1 MAVPNRATLIV
12 LKLKAIW
19 DRNNRISQR
28 KSYGIEWESGK
39 LAKDYAD
46 ILALIDLNNGGND
59 VEISVLGK
67 FMNTYPFLKE
77 SLASVGES
85 DDGIEK
91 YGRMSE
97 STAKTIIGQIL
108 SLI

>member
-1 MAVPNRATLIV
+1 M
-12 LKLKAIW
+12 
-19 DRNNRISQR
+19 
-28 KSYGIEWESGK
+28 
-39 LAKDYAD
+39 
-46 ILALIDLNNGGND
+46 
-59 VEISVLGK
+59 EISVLGK

>member
-1 MAVPNRATLIV
+1 MIV

-28 KSYGIEWESGK
+28 KSYDIEWESGK

-46 ILALIDLNNGGND
+46 ILALIDPNNGGND